1 MPSVTYAGV
10 NALSSNAHGFRRTRD
25 NSLSDLSIVSNA
37 AGRVEIGNFAL
48 SDEGDRTSAV
58 LMGKGTSST
67 PVSIGSQGSKNFL
80 GFWVEADQISGD
92 VRGLYMRL
100 FMGGASG
107 ASGEAARL
115 FTTIKT
121 GGVAAA
127 AHGAHISLSFQTTG
141 YASGLGIASRCTLHI
156 PDQASWSTDG
166 TYAPIQAE
174 IFSDGAAS
182 DPANATELSYIR
194 FSNGGH
200 ANGIADVDDDA
211 QLFSIQGGT
220 IGTDNLVEA
229 AVAEAS
235 YSHNIKI
242 LVGST
247 QLYLMCAND
256 RS

>member
-1 MPSVTYAGV
+1 MSDVTYAGV
-10 NALSSNAHGFRRTRD
+10 NSLADTAHGFRRTSN
-25 NSLSDLSIVSNA
+25 NSLSDLSLVSKSF
-37 AGRVEIGNFAL
+37 GRVEFGNFAL

-58 LMGKGTSST
+58 LMGKGTETT
-67 PVSIGSQGSKNFL
+67 PVNIGTAGSKNFL
-80 GFWVEADQISGD
+80 GFWVQADHTSGD

-100 FMGGASG
+100 FMGGTSN

-115 FTTIKT
+115 FTTIQT
-121 GGVAAA
+121 SGVANS

-141 YASGLGIASRCTLHI
+141 YASGLGVAGRNTLHI
-156 PDQASWSTDG
+156 PDQASWSTGG
-166 TYAPIQAE
+166 TYAAVQAE

-182 DPANATELSYIR
+182 DPAGVTELSYLR
-194 FSNGGH
+194 FVNGGH

-220 IGTDNLVEA
+220 IGDGNLVEV
-229 AVAEAS
+229 AVAEDS

-247 QLYLMCAND
+247 QLYLMCADD
-256 RS
+256 RD

>member
-1 MPSVTYAGV
+1 MSNVDYAGTNSV
-10 NALSSNAHGFRRTRD
+10 SIKAHGFRRTRG
-25 NSLSDLSIVSNA
+25 NSLSDLAIVSNQY
-37 AGRVEIGNFAL
+37 GRVEFGNFGL
-48 SDEGDRTSAV
+48 SDEGDRSVAV
-58 LMGKGTSST
+58 LMGKGTSTT
-67 PVSIGSQGSKNFL
+67 PVNIGTQGSKNFL
-80 GFWVEADQISGD
+80 GFWVRADQTSGD
-92 VRGLYMRL
+92 VRALYMRL

-115 FTTIKT
+115 FTTIQT
-121 GGVAAA
+121 GGVADA

-141 YASGLGIASRCTLHI
+141 YVSGLGCAVRATLHI
-156 PDQASWSTDG
+156 PDQASWSTGG
-166 TYAPIQAE
+166 TYTAVQAE
-174 IFSDGAAS
+174 IFNDGAAS

-194 FSNGGH
+194 FVNSGH
-200 ANGIADVDDDA
+200 ANGVSDVDDDA

-220 IGTDNLVEA
+220 IGADNLVET

-247 QLYLMCAND
+247 QLYLMCANN